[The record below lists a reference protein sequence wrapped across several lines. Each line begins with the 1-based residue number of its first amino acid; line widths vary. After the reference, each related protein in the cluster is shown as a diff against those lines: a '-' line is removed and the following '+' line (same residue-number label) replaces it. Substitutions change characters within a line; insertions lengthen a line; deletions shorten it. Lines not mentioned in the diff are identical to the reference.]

1 MGWPQF
7 GRRSVADGSAG
18 LPSSNRGVSRS
29 GSSDA
34 RREALA
40 RGRNLRGA
48 VESELRNAAQA
59 PTRVWA
65 GIDWLAGSVDLWDL
79 LGEAGWR
86 SEFADLDGLATHL
99 RAFGPKPKPKGIEA
113 DENGEVVTGK
123 RIPFVPADT
132 VVASIAQAA
141 FRYLFEGTGLVL
153 AVEAGPGSF
162 YAYKYLLTNVF
173 GDFAG
178 SIEVGGELTQRKGG
192 RPSLRF
198 ELTGLGC
205 GLFEHRGDASADHA
219 QRWCALRAKLERV
232 GTMLT
237 RVDTAFDDFDGK
249 RNLDLAR
256 TMYQVGEFDYS
267 FAGECKR
274 PQAKGFDD
282 YGSGKGS
289 TFYVGNSTSE
299 KQLRVYEKG
308 KQLGD
313 PDSPWV
319 RWELQMRSST
329 RKRITLD
336 VLSDP
341 LAYMRGAFECL
352 DFVASCMARL
362 EVANEVSKATA
373 KSVMGHAK
381 RMYGST
387 LWMLVQ
393 LAPSAEDLKEVVT
406 ALSVEKVPKWAK
418 TGRLN
423 WSDVPGLVNRPDDEE
438 ESSDEQ

>member
-1 MGWPQF
+1 M
-7 GRRSVADGSAG
+7 ADGGAAR
-18 LPSSNRGVSRS
+18 LPSSNRGVNRS
-29 GSSDA
+29 GSSEA

-48 VESELRNAAQA
+48 VEEELRTAAESTA
-59 PTRVWA
+59 RTWA

-79 LGEAGWR
+79 LTEADWQ
-86 SEFADLDGLATHL
+86 SKYASLDGLAAHL
-99 RAFGPKPKPKGIEA
+99 RAYGPKAKPKGLQA

-123 RIPFVPADT
+123 RIPFVPADA
-132 VVASIAQAA
+132 VVASIVQAA

-205 GLFEHRGDASADHA
+205 GLYEHRGAPSADHA
-219 QRWCALRAKLERV
+219 QRWCALRAKLERC

-237 RVDTAFDDFDGK
+237 RVDTAFDDFDGH
-249 RNLDLAR
+249 RSLALAQC
-256 TMYQVGEFDYS
+256 MYEVGEFDYS
-267 FAGECKR
+267 FGGKRHR

-282 YGSGKGS
+282 WGSGKGS
-289 TFYVGNSTSE
+289 TFYVGNSSSE

-313 PDSPWV
+313 LDSPWV

-341 LAYMRGAFECL
+341 MGFMRGAFECL
-352 DFVASCMARL
+352 DFVSSCMQRL

-373 KSVMGHAK
+373 KSVLRHAK

-387 LWMLVQ
+387 LNEIRK
-393 LAPSAEDLKEVVT
+393 LAPDPDELLQVIT
-406 ALSVEKVPKWAK
+406 ALSVDKVPKWAK

-423 WSDVPGLVNRPDDEE
+423 WSDVPGLINRPDDEE
-438 ESSDEQ
+438 DSSNE

>member
-1 MGWPQF
+1 M
-7 GRRSVADGSAG
+7 ADGSSG

-40 RGRNLRGA
+40 RGRNLRGSVEAELQASRDA
-48 VESELRNAAQA
+48 VSR
-59 PTRVWA
+59 TWA

-86 SEFADLDGLATHL
+86 SEFADREGLAVHL
-99 RAFGPKPKPKGIEA
+99 RAFGPKPKPKGDVQA

-123 RIPFVPADT
+123 RTPFVAPDA
-132 VVASIAQAA
+132 VVVSIAQAA

-153 AVEAGPGSF
+153 GAEAGPGTF
-162 YAYKYLLTNVF
+162 YAYKFVLTNVF

-178 SIEVGGELTQRKGG
+178 SIEVGGELTERKG
-192 RPSLRF
+192 RRSSLRF

-205 GLFEHRGDASADHA
+205 GLYEHRGDVSADHA
-219 QRWCALRAKLERV
+219 QRWCALRAKLEHV

-249 RNLDLAR
+249 RSLALAKC
-256 TMYQVGEFDYS
+256 MWEVGEFDYS
-267 FAGECKR
+267 FAGERKR
-274 PQAKGFDD
+274 PQAKGFED

-289 TFYVGNSTSE
+289 TFYVGNSSSE

-313 PDSPWV
+313 VDSPWV

-352 DFVASCMARL
+352 DFVASCMQRL

-373 KSVMGHAK
+373 KSVMRHAK

-387 LWMLVQ
+387 LWMLVK
-393 LAPSAEDLKEVVT
+393 LAPRAEDLAQVIT

-438 ESSDEQ
+438 ESSNEQ